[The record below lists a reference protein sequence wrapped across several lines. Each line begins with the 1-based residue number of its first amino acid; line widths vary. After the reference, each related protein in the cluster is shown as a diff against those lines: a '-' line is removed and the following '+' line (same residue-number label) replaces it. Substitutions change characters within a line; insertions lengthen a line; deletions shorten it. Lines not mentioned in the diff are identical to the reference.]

1 VRPDECDVTGAIP
14 VPSDEVGTERYE
26 RPDRLHPGLR
36 STRYYLFPGGCVTYE
51 FDLDEGA
58 DTTLIFS
65 AEQALSFV
73 HRATLADHVRDTTGL
88 ALCGAGTEC
97 VG

>member
-1 VRPDECDVTGAIP
+1 MTGATP
-14 VPSDEVGTERYE
+14 VASDEIGTERYE
-26 RPDRLHPGLR
+26 RPDRLHPDLR

-51 FDLDEGA
+51 FAFDEGA
-58 DTTLIFS
+58 DPTLVFS
-65 AEQALSFV
+65 AEQALAFQP
-73 HRATLADHVRDTTGL
+73 RAELVDRVQDRTGL